1 MGQSV
6 FQLGVMY
13 ALVCH
18 GDAIF
23 GVPSGSADLMD
34 GPSVHYTLVFNS
46 FVLMQLFNQVLLSC
60 VAHLLL
66 SLLLGSH
73 APTVLASQC
82 VQGNRSIWYC
92 R

>member
-1 MGQSV
+1 MKSIVGQSV

-18 GDAIF
+18 ADTIF
-23 GVPSGSADLMD
+23 GVPSASADLMD

-60 VAHLLL
+60 VTHPLP
-66 SLLLGSH
+66 SLQLDSH
-73 APTVLASQC
+73 ALAVLASQC
-82 VQGNRSIWYC
+82 VQR
-92 R
+92 